1 MYATEITSRWAKWS
15 KRRLSFFKGDYL
27 PLWSQLQEILWCTK
41 HLGNNIWVSFGG
53 YCNQRER
60 KAGTKMQR
68 TKRNCLETGRLHCKL
83 FLFSHSKTW
92 WLSLKKKK
100 CLYLGPWQWFAS
112 GRASNLFNDS
122 IDVNRITEILTNMHD
137 SSFQGE
143 GVDGVSQQ
151 RENTMWS
158 PEEWT

>member
-1 MYATEITSRWAKWS
+1 MVVFE
-15 KRRLSFFKGDYL
+15 
-27 PLWSQLQEILWCTK
+27 
-41 HLGNNIWVSFGG
+41 
-53 YCNQRER
+53 
-60 KAGTKMQR
+60 
-68 TKRNCLETGRLHCKL
+68 
-83 FLFSHSKTW
+83 
-92 WLSLKKKK
+92 KKKK

-151 RENTMWS
+151 HENMMWS
-158 PEEWT
+158 LEEWT

>member
-1 MYATEITSRWAKWS
+1 MVVFE
-15 KRRLSFFKGDYL
+15 
-27 PLWSQLQEILWCTK
+27 
-41 HLGNNIWVSFGG
+41 
-53 YCNQRER
+53 
-60 KAGTKMQR
+60 
-68 TKRNCLETGRLHCKL
+68 
-83 FLFSHSKTW
+83 
-92 WLSLKKKK
+92 KKK
-100 CLYLGPWQWFAS
+100 CLYLGPWQRFAS